1 MRQVDSRQVLLTFF
15 GDWPMSLTIRDH
27 PPTFPHHP
35 LPECRLLTGAGARAQ
50 VSVALRGEDK
60 EEVERGKQTYLELTS
75 SSSRP
80 MACRAPRS
88 TNMPKSN
95 KPLTPTIS
103 LDFILDFILTLPLL
117 QFTRNLVLALFLHF
131 RCYAE
136 VYFFME
142 EL

>member
-1 MRQVDSRQVLLTFF
+1 MCQGDSRQVLLTFF
-15 GDWPMSLTIRDH
+15 GDWPMSLTIRGH

-35 LPECRLLTGAGARAQ
+35 LPECRLLTGARARAQ

-80 MACRAPRS
+80 MVCRAPRS

-103 LDFILDFILTLPLL
+103 LNFISDFILTLPLL
-117 QFTRNLVLALFLHF
+117 QFTRNLAPFPFSAFQMV
-131 RCYAE
+131 R
-136 VYFFME
+136 
-142 EL
+142 